1 MYCVV
6 QEIQL
11 KKPAAGGECREYEV
25 QTTSITVGGQ
35 TKTYYS
41 YYPNHEAGRFERPH
55 REAYKISVHVS
66 RRENGKVK
74 KKQYPIGTVGYYA
87 LIEWGLYDYI
97 DRGVAKAAQAMG
109 LDYQEVYKPVEDKME
124 PIRQRV
130 EREYQ
135 TTEEYKVVT
144 RRRKIQATYQKAKAA
159 FAKKYGVD
167 EREYDVCYNVFGEV
181 MNQPYL
187 DQIIESFRAY
197 RSYYDS
203 SGSNYDWGGAGSY
216 RAIESSTYSEA
227 EKATLKRFYKTLAM
241 KFHPDTGGTEED
253 MKLLNNLKDE
263 WGI

>member
-1 MYCVV
+1 M
-6 QEIQL
+6 
-11 KKPAAGGECREYEV
+11 KKR
-25 QTTSITVGGQ
+25 
-35 TKTYYS
+35 
-41 YYPNHEAGRFERPH
+41 
-55 REAYKISVHVS
+55 
-66 RRENGKVK
+66 
-74 KKQYPIGTVGYYA
+74 QYPIGTVGYYA

-109 LDYQEVYKPVEDKME
+109 LDYQEVYKLVEGKME
-124 PIRQRV
+124 PILQRV

-181 MNQPYL
+181 MNQLYL

-203 SGSNYDWGGAGSY
+203 SRSNYDWGGAGSY

>member
-1 MYCVV
+1 M
-6 QEIQL
+6 
-11 KKPAAGGECREYEV
+11 
-25 QTTSITVGGQ
+25 
-35 TKTYYS
+35 
-41 YYPNHEAGRFERPH
+41 
-55 REAYKISVHVS
+55 
-66 RRENGKVK
+66 
-74 KKQYPIGTVGYYA
+74 
-87 LIEWGLYDYI
+87 
-97 DRGVAKAAQAMG
+97 
-109 LDYQEVYKPVEDKME
+109 DYQEVYKLVEDKME

-135 TTEEYKVVT
+135 ATEEYKAVT
-144 RRRKIQATYQKAKAA
+144 RRRKIQAAYQKAKAA
-159 FAKKYGVD
+159 FAKKYGVA

-181 MNQPYL
+181 MNQLYL

-216 RAIESSTYSEA
+216 RAIESSTYSET

-241 KFHPDTGGTEED
+241 KFHPDIGGTEED